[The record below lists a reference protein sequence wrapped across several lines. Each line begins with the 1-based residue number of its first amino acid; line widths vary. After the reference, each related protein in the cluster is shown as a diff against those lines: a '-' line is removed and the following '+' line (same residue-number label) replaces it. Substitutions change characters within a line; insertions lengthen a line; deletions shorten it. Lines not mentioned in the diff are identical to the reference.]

1 MSLGIFSVTIIASRL
16 ATPISVATF
25 PSMETCQPVWS
36 GDQPDI
42 TGSQIEI
49 LISHQTDVFYTIP
62 SISVRNHHWTNLHRW
77 GNYHRR
83 RKLNRWHQQ
92 PYLPVR
98 LNHTP

>member
-1 MSLGIFSVTIIASRL
+1 MSQGIFSVTIIASRV

-49 LISHQTDVFYTIP
+49 LIPHQADIFDPIP
-62 SISVRNHHWTNLHRW
+62 SVILGDHDGCFHHDRGH
-77 GNYHRR
+77 GYHGKFQRDPAIR
-83 RKLNRWHQQ
+83 PDHAASE
-92 PYLPVR
+92 
-98 LNHTP
+98 